1 VMSSHSPLQTV
12 KTDQQDLLPS
22 SQPARGK
29 TASSSMKP
37 KVDFLFSK
45 ISWKVITAVF
55 ATIVGLEIGVLYIT
69 VQNYERQ
76 QLAQLAEASKNAVTP
91 VFYKDEKTKVDVIN
105 TDGIKRLIETTPI
118 KGMAIY
124 NPQGG
129 LFARDVFGEVPL
141 TAPDATRIN
150 KRLTW
155 LSEDETRFEVSLGPR
170 HIQAPYS
177 VVMRIDSSAIKPLR
191 HSYIIQ
197 SGFVALLLSL
207 FVTNVL
213 ILVIGKWLLEPILL
227 LRDNLLRAARDPA
240 HPDNYQT
247 HYKRKDELGS
257 VIASANKLI
266 RQNAENISRLNQQAQ
281 DKIFRLAYYDVL
293 TELPNRAHFMN
304 KLDNILEN
312 RSSREALAVM
322 VVDIDNFGDVND
334 TLGYEAGDKVLKM
347 ISDKLNQTLINA
359 TMIARLGEDE
369 FAAIFSLHNDHDQ
382 QIRQVVNTTL
392 GIFEKPFLVQEN
404 DLVLEACIGIALWPN
419 DADKAIDLLKKA
431 ENALDQAKLEQKDR
445 FCLYTS
451 AFDHTVQARI
461 QMIRDLRIAIDD
473 KQFALVFQPQIDAK
487 TKQLIGA
494 EALLRWEKPDPDTGK
509 RNFIRPDHFIPVAEQ
524 SGLIV
529 PIGRW
534 VIEEACRFARE
545 ATTKHGIPPFRV
557 AVNMSGIQ
565 MQRDNIVEVTRQAL
579 TQMELAPHLLE
590 LEVTES
596 AVMKDMEDTI
606 RILQQLNELGIE
618 LAIDDFGT
626 GYSSLSYLKKFPI
639 HRLKIDRSFIMNA
652 PGDKDDAA
660 ITRTIINLGHSLDL
674 KVIAEGVETIEQVEF
689 LSENNCDEFQGYYF
703 SKPLPPAEFYTFARS
718 HAAQYQNT
726 PLERV

>member
-1 VMSSHSPLQTV
+1 VTPS
-12 KTDQQDLLPS
+12 LLPEPPPLS
-22 SQPARGK
+22 VSAEIPSVVAK
-29 TASSSMKP
+29 TKISPPVKP

-55 ATIVGLEIGVLYIT
+55 ATIVALEIGVLYFT
-69 VQNYERQ
+69 VQNYEKQ

-91 VFYKDEKTKVDVIN
+91 LFSIDPATKATTVNVEA
-105 TDGIKRLIETTPI
+105 IKRLIETTPI
-118 KGMAIY
+118 KGISIY
-124 NPQGG
+124 NPEGG
-129 LFARDVFGEVPL
+129 LFALAVYGETPL
-141 TAPDATRIN
+141 TAPDATRLN

-155 LSEDETRFEVSLGPR
+155 LSPDETRFEVSLGPR
-170 HIQAPYS
+170 HIQARYS
-177 VVMRIDSSAIKPLR
+177 IVLRIDSSAIKPMR
-191 HSYIIQ
+191 HSYIILN
-197 SGFVALLLSL
+197 SFIALLISL

-227 LRDNLLRAARDPA
+227 LRDNLLRAARDPS

-247 HYKRKDELGS
+247 AYKRRDELGS

-281 DKIFRLAYYDVL
+281 DKIFRLAYYDAL

-304 KLDNILEN
+304 KLENILEN
-312 RSSREALAVM
+312 RAAHDVLAVM

-334 TLGYEAGDKVLKM
+334 TLGYEAGDKVLKL

-369 FAAIFSLHNDHDQ
+369 FAAIFTLHNDQQQ
-382 QIRQVVNTTL
+382 QIKQIIQTTL
-392 GIFEKPFLVQEN
+392 GIFEKTFNAHEN
-404 DLVLEACIGIALWPN
+404 ELVLEACIGIALWPN

-445 FCLYTS
+445 YCLYTS

-461 QMIRDLRIAIDD
+461 QMIRDLRVAIDD
-473 KQFALVFQPQIDAK
+473 KQFALVFQPQIDAR
-487 TKQLIGA
+487 TKQIIGA
-494 EALLRWEKPDPDTGK
+494 EALIRWERPDQETGK
-509 RNFIRPDHFIPVAEQ
+509 RSFVRPDHFIPVAEQ

-534 VIEEACRFARE
+534 VITEACRFAKE
-545 ATTKHGIPPFRV
+545 ATSKHGLPPFRV

-565 MQRDNIVEVTRQAL
+565 MQRDNIVEVARQTL
-579 TQMELAPHLLE
+579 REFDLPPHQLE

-674 KVIAEGVETIEQVEF
+674 KVIAEGVETAEQVDF
-689 LSENNCDEFQGYYF
+689 LTENGCDEFQGYYY
-703 SKPLPPAEFYTFARS
+703 SKPLAPQDFYTFVRS
-718 HAAQYQNT
+718 YLSQQASPAV
-726 PLERV
+726 LEKV